1 MNILLD
7 THYLLWSIVGDDS
20 LSKEARDMIM
30 NPNNNIYYSILSLWE
45 IEIKHLKRP
54 MCMPIDAVMVEDS
67 CAGAGFTLLP
77 ILVPHV
83 LALSTL
89 HRDENA
95 KAHKDP
101 FDRLLIAQAKTSDM
115 IFLTHDELLPDY
127 NEPCIC
133 FM

>member
-7 THYLLWSIVGDDS
+7 THYLLWTILGDDS
-20 LSKEARDMIM
+20 LSKEVKYLIM
-30 NPNNNIYYSILSLWE
+30 DPSNDIYYSILSLWE

-54 MCMPIDAVMVEDS
+54 QDMMVDAREVEAYCLYS
-67 CAGAGFTLLP
+67 GFKLLP
-77 ILVPHV
+77 VFSSHI

-95 KAHKDP
+95 KPHKDP
-101 FDRLLIAQAKTSDM
+101 FDRLLIAQAKTSNM
-115 IFLTHDELLPDY
+115 IFLTHDELLPAY
-127 NEPCIC
+127 NESCVK

>member
-7 THYLLWSIVGDDS
+7 THYLLWSILGDDS
-20 LSKEARDMIM
+20 LSKEASDMIM

-54 MCMPIDAVMVEDS
+54 MCMPIDAAMVEDS
-67 CAGAGFTLLP
+67 CTGAGFILLP

-101 FDRLLIAQAKTSDM
+101 FDRLLIA
-115 IFLTHDELLPDY
+115 
-127 NEPCIC
+127 
-133 FM
+133 

>member
-7 THYLLWSIVGDDS
+7 THYLLWSILGDDS
-20 LSKEARDMIM
+20 LSKEASDMIM

-54 MCMPIDAVMVEDS
+54 KCMPIDAAIVEDS
-67 CAGAGFTLLP
+67 CAGAGFILLP

-89 HRDENA
+89 HRNGNA

-127 NEPCIC
+127 NEPCIY

>member
-7 THYLLWSIVGDDS
+7 THYLLWSILGDDS
-20 LSKEARDMIM
+20 LSKEASDMIM
-30 NPNNNIYYSILSLWE
+30 NSNNNIYYSILSLWE

-54 MCMPIDAVMVEDS
+54 MYMPIDAAMVEDS
-67 CAGAGFTLLP
+67 CTGAGFTLLP